1 MLNKD
6 TQISI
11 TENTLK
17 LRQSIVSWLTNFLVK
32 SNKEGYVLGMSG
44 GIDSAVTALLS
55 KEAVDKINKKVLV
68 FILPIDNDCYDE
80 ESAISVCEQFGIK
93 YKLLNIT
100 TTYNILKT
108 ELNDTTN
115 KPVLYTNLKARLR
128 ECVIYFYANNLN
140 YLVLGTINKGE
151 YTLGYFPKNSVAGD
165 LLPLADLLKK
175 EIRAIGKSYDLKD
188 EIVNRK
194 ASGCTLEQ
202 TAEEE
207 WGFTEDELDI
217 MLSNFDGSDESLKNL
232 KEISPEKIQRFL
244 KSHRATFH
252 KRKFYPIFSKVSK

>member
-6 TQISI
+6 TQITI

-17 LRQSIVSWLTNFLVK
+17 LRQNIVSWLTNFLLK

-55 KEAVDKINKKVLV
+55 KEVIDKINKKLLA

-80 ESAISVCEQFGIK
+80 ESAISVCEQFNIN
-93 YKLLNIT
+93 YKLLNMT
-100 TTYNILKT
+100 PTYNTMKT

-115 KPVLYTNLKARLR
+115 TPVLYTNLKARLR

-175 EIRAIGKSYDLKD
+175 EIRAIGKSYGLKN
-188 EIVNRK
+188 EIVYRK

-207 WGFTEDELDI
+207 WGFTEDELDT
-217 MLSNFDGSDESLKNL
+217 MLSNFNGSDESLGNGKDMA
-232 KEISPEKIQRFL
+232 PEKVDKFL
-244 KSHRATFH
+244 QSYKATTH
-252 KRKFYPIFSKVSK
+252 KRIFYPIFFNGK